1 MIHLCVS
8 YIHTYRKSKIF
19 SVYFC
24 FHYLIPRPK
33 QTLTIDENSHSFGIW
48 AVMCEFST
56 TSIDIS
62 LMKPK
67 SIFTQ
72 IIQLV
77 YLVHE
82 TGLSAKCYQPSITYV
97 LLAENFTGRD
107 YFRRSLHKFISIIA
121 QKIIKTAFYTCRF
134 VYAWGAQ
141 ETPCVWAVLFCFAT
155 LHVLLSRDRSGA
167 GDRVGKWL
175 LYNAITPPFFFF
187 KKKTNGWHLLIS
199 VCSFNHIS
207 LTPLLVSF
215 CLGEDRWE
223 AREKWCFFPP
233 ANSCG
238 NRNLLSFSL
247 L

>member
-1 MIHLCVS
+1 MLIMWTLRWIWCQ
-8 YIHTYRKSKIF
+8 RLKDKIKKKNPT
-19 SVYFC
+19 S
-24 FHYLIPRPK
+24 L
-33 QTLTIDENSHSFGIW
+33 SFGK
-48 AVMCEFST
+48 V
-56 TSIDIS
+56 S
-62 LMKPK
+62 L
-67 SIFTQ
+67 
-72 IIQLV
+72 
-77 YLVHE
+77 
-82 TGLSAKCYQPSITYV
+82 
-97 LLAENFTGRD
+97 
-107 YFRRSLHKFISIIA
+107 
-121 QKIIKTAFYTCRF
+121 
-134 VYAWGAQ
+134 YAWGAQ

-175 LYNAITPPFFFF
+175 LYNAITPLFFFFF